1 MAFMLSALLQTS
13 SAPVWG
19 ATGARAEGE
28 TSLPLTNPAERKGEQ
43 FRKSLRSGLAP
54 AVQKCVEKKERGG
67 EREISLSY
75 RRSLLAKRGG
85 RN

>member
-13 SAPVWG
+13 SAPVGG

-28 TSLPLTNPAERKGEQ
+28 TSLPLTLLKERVSNSE
-43 FRKSLRSGLAP
+43 KSLRSGLAP

-75 RRSLLAKRGG
+75 
-85 RN
+85 